1 MFRLIV
7 PLNDDV
13 PSASEMDSETT
24 QKTRVENKNVMVND
38 RVNVMVNDRVNVM
51 VNDRVNVMVNDRVI
65 EIIKQNPN
73 MNVMEI
79 ADAIKKSE
87 RQTRR
92 IVSELKKNGILI
104 RVGADKNGHWEIISN
119 EESK

>member
-24 QKTRVENKNVMVND
+24 QKTRVENK
-38 RVNVMVNDRVNVM
+38 NVM